1 VILYEQDALQLIS
14 LLKLAAPV
22 RTGNL
27 RNNGI
32 AGVQIIPQGYLIQIG
47 YPETV
52 ESLPATE
59 DYAAAT
65 ELRNRTSKGW
75 VKKTIQYWANN
86 LKPLLETRYEGSVD
100 YDITEE

>member
-1 VILYEQDALQLIS
+1 MILYEQDALQLIA

-32 AGVQIIPQGYLIQIG
+32 AGVQIIPQGYLVQIG
-47 YPETV
+47 YPESV
-52 ESLPATE
+52 GGLPPTE
-59 DYAAAT
+59 DYAAST
-65 ELRNRTSKGW
+65 ELRNKTSKGW
-75 VKKTIQYWANN
+75 VKRTIQYWASN

>member
-1 VILYEQDALQLIS
+1 MILYEQDALQLIA
-14 LLKLAAPV
+14 LLKIAAPV

-32 AGVQIIPQGYLIQIG
+32 AGVQIIPQGYLVQIG
-47 YPETV
+47 YPE
-52 ESLPATE
+52 SIGGLPPTE

-75 VKKTIQYWANN
+75 VKDTIQQWARQV
-86 LKPLLETRYEGSVD
+86 KPILELRYEGSVD
-100 YDITEE
+100 YNVEED